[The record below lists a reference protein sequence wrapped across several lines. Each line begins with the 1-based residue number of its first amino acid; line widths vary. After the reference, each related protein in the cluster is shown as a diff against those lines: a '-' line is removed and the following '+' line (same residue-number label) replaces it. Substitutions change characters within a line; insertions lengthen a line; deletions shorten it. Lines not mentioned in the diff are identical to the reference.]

1 MFYKKRGVITMN
13 RVFVEDIVPGMVIE
27 SDIFKEGSGGKVPL
41 LSAGSTVTAKF
52 LYQLQKHGVKYIF
65 TNNPA
70 AFGEKYIDLR
80 SAKGENPFKILGLD
94 VEKSKSVIAPKTR
107 EAALKTMKDF
117 HISISGSDI
126 EEIRKAATDLS
137 NMIERVLREFPDN
150 PRVIVNVHQLRSSDN
165 NHIYKHLLSVSV
177 IAMSIAQF
185 LSFQKE
191 DILQLGKCAALH
203 DIGLFFVSPEILN
216 KVKPLEDDEF
226 EMIKKHPVTGYK
238 LLKKLGI
245 FEDAV
250 CDGIACHHERL
261 NGTGYPLGLKGE
273 KIPLWSRII
282 AVADVYDS
290 MTNPRSYRKA
300 RSPSE
305 ACEYIM
311 ASANH
316 EFEFDIVTALVR
328 RIEFYP
334 VGICV
339 ELSDRNRAVVVNNS
353 ANKLRPTVKILP
365 TNVTADLNSDPA
377 YAEIMIT
384 RVLKFREIIE
394 EDARRKSKF
403 AESDM

>member
-1 MFYKKRGVITMN
+1 
-13 RVFVEDIVPGMVIE
+13 MVID
-27 SDIFKEGSGGKVPL
+27 SDIYKDASGGKVPL
-41 LSAGSTVTAKF
+41 LNAGSSVTAKF
-52 LYQLQKHGVKYIF
+52 LYQLKNHNVKYVF
-65 TNNPA
+65 TNNPS
-70 AFGEKYIDLR
+70 AFGEKYIVDLL
-80 SAKGENPFKILGLD
+80 SSKGENPFKILSLD
-94 VEKSKSVIAPKTR
+94 VEKSKSVITPKTR

-117 HISISGSDI
+117 HISLSGSDA
-126 EEIRKAATDLS
+126 EEIRKAANDLS
-137 NMIERVLREFPDN
+137 NMIEKVQNEFPDN
-150 PRVIVNVHQLRSSDN
+150 PRVIVNVHQLRSSDI

-185 LSFQKE
+185 LSFPKE

-203 DIGLFFVSPEILN
+203 DIGLFFVPSEILF
-216 KVKPLEDDEF
+216 KSASLSDDEY

-238 LLKKLGI
+238 LLKKLNI
-245 FEDAV
+245 FDDTI

-300 RSPSE
+300 HSPSE

-311 ASANH
+311 KSANH
-316 EFEFDIVTALVR
+316 EFELDIVTALTR

-339 ELSDRNRAVVVNNS
+339 ELSDKSRAVVMNNS
-353 ANKLRPTVKILP
+353 TNKLRPTVQLLP
-365 TNVTADLNSDPA
+365 SKVTVDLNSDSD
-377 YAEIMIT
+377 YKNINIT
-384 RVLKFREIIE
+384 RVLKFREILE
-394 EDARRKSKF
+394 EDARRKNKF
-403 AESDM
+403 AEGDVV